1 LDTGTT
7 LGLKKIPQFVEKIES
22 IREIIISNIVLLG
35 QVPSPTFK
43 EASRAKAFLER
54 LIDSQVDEATGDAY
68 NNPIGIIR
76 GTSASKPPIFL
87 VAHLDTF
94 FDREVL
100 YNFTVSRDAIEGPG
114 LLDNSLGVAILASM
128 PEIFRAL
135 DLRFQSDIVLAGV
148 TQSLGRGNLSGI
160 RHLLKTWATPIRAAI
175 SIEGVEL
182 GRLNYYSDGMIRC
195 EIECIVHGTTKFAE
209 RNRPNAILILNE
221 LINQILEIG
230 VPQRPRSRI
239 VIGRVTAG
247 VTHGRLAQQGSIGL
261 EIHSHSMKMVK
272 VLFREVG
279 DIISGL
285 NQEFDATLTMDI
297 VSSLHAARL
306 KFNHPLVK
314 AAVAVMKTLGLRPV
328 SEASESELSIMLARG
343 IPAVTL
349 GITHG
354 DNKYQEKARAQITP
368 MYKGIAQIVGV
379 IAAIDNGVCD
389 D

>member
-1 LDTGTT
+1 MDTGTT
-7 LGLKKIPQFVEKIES
+7 FDLDKIPQFLEKIEG

-43 EASRAKAFLER
+43 EASRAKVFLER

-76 GTSASKPPIFL
+76 GTSTAKPPIFL

-94 FDREVL
+94 FDREIL
-100 YNFTVSRDAIEGPG
+100 YNFTVGRNSIQGPG
-114 LLDNSLGVAILASM
+114 LLDNSLGVAVLASM
-128 PEIFRAL
+128 PEIFQAL

-195 EIECIVHGTTKFAE
+195 EIECIVQGYTKFAE

-221 LINQILEIG
+221 LINQILEIR

-239 VIGRVTAG
+239 VIGKVSSG

-261 EIHSHSMKMVK
+261 EIHSNSMKMVK
-272 VLFREVG
+272 LLFREVR
-279 DIISGL
+279 DVINGL
-285 NQEFDATLTMDI
+285 NQEFEATLTMDI
-297 VSSLHAARL
+297 VSSLQAARL
-306 KFNHPLVK
+306 KYNHPLVK
-314 AAVAVMKTLGLRPV
+314 TAVAVMKALALKPV

-349 GITHG
+349 GITRG
-354 DNKYQEKARAQITP
+354 ENKYQENARAQIAP
-368 MYKGIAQIVGV
+368 MYRGIAQIVGV
-379 IAAIDNGVCD
+379 LLAIDNGICD
-389 D
+389 E